1 MNSPLVLLSPSKG
14 MAAESP
20 FAPWSHP
27 TPPHFPAR
35 TTAVVQAVQALS
47 AAEKKVL
54 FKVSDALF
62 ESTTQLWNPAL
73 EEFLAPE
80 GQGVPGVFAYSG
92 EAFKSLDASS
102 LSVDALNRAKDALV
116 VLSGLYGVVTGGVN
130 VRPYR
135 LEMQSKLA
143 VEDARNLYA
152 WWKPV
157 LTEWLDAQSAPFI
170 INACSGEYSK
180 AVDWK
185 SVRTA
190 VIHVDFKQMK
200 NGTMKSISAFS
211 KQARGTFARWV
222 LQENVQ
228 TIFGLASFTKD
239 GYQLLSHEGDK
250 MVFLRP

>member
-1 MNSPLVLLSPSKG
+1 
-14 MAAESP
+14 
-20 FAPWSHP
+20 
-27 TPPHFPAR
+27 
-35 TTAVVQAVQALS
+35 
-47 AAEKKVL
+47 
-54 FKVSDALF
+54 
-62 ESTTQLWNPAL
+62 
-73 EEFLAPE
+73 
-80 GQGVPGVFAYSG
+80 
-92 EAFKSLDASS
+92 
-102 LSVDALNRAKDALV
+102 
-116 VLSGLYGVVTGGVN
+116 VN

-135 LEMQSKLA
+135 LEMQSKIA

-157 LTEWLDAQSAPFI
+157 LTEWLDAQGAPFI

-185 SVRTA
+185 SVRKP

-239 GYQLLSHEGDK
+239 GYQLLSHEDDK